1 MSRSAKDIAMTYWT
15 VALLGLALAAS
26 AAAAKTKMPPI
37 VEGQTP
43 QQPVEAGNYPYQ
55 LFVPKGYPGDTAK
68 QYPLLIFLHGSGERG
83 DDITKVKVHGPPKIA
98 ERDPAFPFLTISPL
112 LGTDQD
118 WDIAKLD
125 RLVDHV
131 AWTYRID
138 PARIYLTGL
147 SRGGHA
153 SWRWA
158 IAEPKRFAAVAAV
171 AGRGNPGEAC
181 RLMDLPVWAFHGD
194 RDDVVVPEGSFD
206 MARAIRACGGRKIRL
221 TIYPDLGHNAW
232 DPAYDDPALY
242 AWLLEQKR
250 PSPTDTDKDKK

>member
-1 MSRSAKDIAMTYWT
+1 MNHSTRDRLMTYWT
-15 VALLGLALAAS
+15 AALLSVMLAAAPAAAS
-26 AAAAKTKMPPI
+26 AKAPTV
-37 VEGQTP
+37 VEEQTP
-43 QQPVEAGNYPYQ
+43 QPPIEAGNYPYQ
-55 LFVPKGYPGDTAK
+55 LFVPKGYLADTTK
-68 QYPLLIFLHGSGERG
+68 SYPLLIFLHGSGERG
-83 DDITKVKVHGPPKIA
+83 EDVAKVKVHGPPKIA
-98 ERDPAFPFLTISPL
+98 DRDPAFPFLTMSPL

-125 RLVDHV
+125 ELVDHI
-131 AWTYRID
+131 AKTYRVD
-138 PARIYLTGL
+138 PARVYLTGL

-181 RLMDLPVWAFHGD
+181 RLMDVPVWAFHGD
-194 RDDVVVPEGSFD
+194 RDDVVVPEGSFN

-221 TIYPDLGHNAW
+221 SIYPDLGHNAW

-242 AWLLEQKR
+242 AWLLEQKLP
-250 PSPTDTDKDKK
+250 PSQNITKDKK

>member
-1 MSRSAKDIAMTYWT
+1 MKGPVMACWIA
-15 VALLGLALAAS
+15 ALLGLALTAVPAV
-26 AAAAKTKMPPI
+26 ARTKAPLI

-43 QQPVEAGNYPYQ
+43 QPAIEPGSYRYQ
-55 LFVPKGYPGDTAK
+55 LFLPRGYRAEPART
-68 QYPLLIFLHGSGERG
+68 YPLLVFLHGSGERG
-83 DDITKVKVHGPPKIA
+83 DDIARVKIHGPPKIA
-98 ERDPAFPFLTISPL
+98 DRDPAFPFVTVSPL
-112 LGTDQD
+112 LSADQD
-118 WDIAKLD
+118 WDIAALD

-131 AWTYRID
+131 AKTYRID

-158 IAEPKRFAAVAAV
+158 IAQPTRFAAVAPV

-194 RDDVVVPEGSFD
+194 RDDVVAPEGSFA
-206 MARAIRACGGRKIRL
+206 MARAIRACGGRDIRL
-221 TIYPDLGHNAW
+221 TIYPDLGHNSW

-242 AWLLEQKR
+242 AWLLDHKR
-250 PSPTDTDKDKK
+250 PSPPITDKDK

>member
-1 MSRSAKDIAMTYWT
+1 MSRSTKDRNMTYWT
-15 VALLGLALAAS
+15 AALLGLALAAS
-26 AAAAKTKMPPI
+26 PVAAKTKPVP

-43 QQPVEAGNYPYQ
+43 QQPIETGNYPYQ
-55 LFVPKGYPGDTAK
+55 LFVPKGYLTDTAK

-83 DDITKVKVHGPPKIA
+83 DDV
-98 ERDPAFPFLTISPL
+98 
-112 LGTDQD
+112 
-118 WDIAKLD
+118 AK
-125 RLVDHV
+125 
-131 AWTYRID
+131 TYRID
-138 PARIYLTGL
+138 PARMYLTGL

-194 RDDVVVPEGSFD
+194 RDDVVVPEGSFA
-206 MARAIRACGGRKIRL
+206 MARAIRACGGRKVRL

-242 AWLLEQKR
+242 AWLLEQTLS
-250 PSPTDTDKDKK
+250 SPTIADKDKK

>member
-1 MSRSAKDIAMTYWT
+1 MTYWT
-15 VALLGLALAAS
+15 AALLSLALAAS
-26 AAAAKTKMPPI
+26 PAAAKPKAPPAI
-37 VEGQTP
+37 EGQTA
-43 QQPVEAGNYPYQ
+43 QPPIEAAGYPYQ
-55 LFVPKGYPGDTAK
+55 LFLPKGYLADTDT
-68 QYPLLIFLHGSGERG
+68 QYPLLVFLHGSGERG
-83 DDITKVKVHGPPKIA
+83 DDVAKVKVHGPPKIA
-98 ERDPAFPFLTISPL
+98 DRNPAFPFVTVSPL
-112 LGTDQD
+112 LGADQD

-125 RLVDHV
+125 RLVDYI
-131 AWTYRID
+131 AAAYRID

-158 IAEPKRFAAVAAV
+158 IAEPKRFAAVAPV

-194 RDDVVVPEGSFD
+194 RDDVVTPEGSFA
-206 MARAIRACGGRKIRL
+206 MARAIRACGGRKARL

-242 AWLLEQKR
+242 AWLLEHEL
-250 PSPTDTDKDKK
+250 PSLTITDKDKK

>member
-1 MSRSAKDIAMTYWT
+1 MSFSTKDRCMTYWT
-15 VALLGLALAAS
+15 AALLGLALAA
-26 AAAAKTKMPPI
+26 APAAAKTKAAPP

-43 QQPVEAGNYPYQ
+43 QPAIAPGNYPYQ
-55 LFVPKGYPGDTAK
+55 LFVPKGYLTDTAK

-83 DDITKVKVHGPPKIA
+83 DDVAKVKVHGPPKIA
-98 ERDPAFPFLTISPL
+98 ERDPAFPFLTVSPL

-118 WDIAKLD
+118 WDIDKLD
-125 RLVDHV
+125 KLVDHI
-131 AWTYRID
+131 AKAYRID
-138 PARIYLTGL
+138 STRVYLTGL

-158 IAEPKRFAAVAAV
+158 IAEPRRFAAVAAV
-171 AGRGNPGEAC
+171 AGRGNIGEAC

-194 RDDVVVPEGSFD
+194 RDDVVIPEGSFA
-206 MARAIRACGGRKIRL
+206 MARAIRACGGRKVRL

-242 AWLLEQKR
+242 AWLLEQKL
-250 PSPTDTDKDKK
+250 PSPTITNKDKK

>member
-1 MSRSAKDIAMTYWT
+1 MTGRVMACWIA
-15 VALLGLALAAS
+15 ALLGLALTAVPAV
-26 AAAAKTKMPPI
+26 ARTKAPLI

-43 QQPVEAGNYPYQ
+43 QPAIEPGSYRYQ
-55 LFVPKGYPGDTAK
+55 LFLPRGYRAEPART
-68 QYPLLIFLHGSGERG
+68 YPLLVFLHGSGERG
-83 DDITKVKVHGPPKIA
+83 DDIARVKVHGPPKIA
-98 ERDPAFPFLTISPL
+98 DRDPDFPFVTVSPL
-112 LGTDQD
+112 LSADQD
-118 WDIAKLD
+118 WDIAALD

-131 AWTYRID
+131 AKTYRID

-158 IAEPKRFAAVAAV
+158 IAQPTRFAAVAPV

-194 RDDVVVPEGSFD
+194 RDDVVAPEGSFA
-206 MARAIRACGGRKIRL
+206 MARAICACGGRDIRL
-221 TIYPDLGHNAW
+221 TIYPDLGHNSW

-242 AWLLEQKR
+242 AWLLDHKR
-250 PSPTDTDKDKK
+250 PSPPITDKDK

>member
-1 MSRSAKDIAMTYWT
+1 MTRANKDRMMTYWT
-15 VALLGLALAAS
+15 AALLGLALAAS
-26 AAAAKTKMPPI
+26 PATARTKAPTV
-37 VEGQTP
+37 VEGQAP
-43 QQPVEAGNYPYQ
+43 QPPIEAGNYPYQ
-55 LFVPKGYPGDTAK
+55 LFVPKGYLADSATP
-68 QYPLLIFLHGSGERG
+68 YPLLIFLHGSGERG
-83 DDITKVKVHGPPKIA
+83 DDVAKVKVHGPPKIA
-98 ERDPAFPFLTISPL
+98 DRDPAFPFLTVSPL

-118 WDIAKLD
+118 WDIDKLD
-125 RLVDHV
+125 RLVDHI
-131 AWTYRID
+131 AKTYRVD
-138 PARIYLTGL
+138 PARVYLTGL

-194 RDDVVVPEGSFD
+194 RDDVVVPEGSFN
-206 MARAIRACGGRKIRL
+206 MARAIRACGGRKVRL

-242 AWLLEQKR
+242 AWLLEQKLS
-250 PSPTDTDKDKK
+250 SPTITNKDKK

>member
-1 MSRSAKDIAMTYWT
+1 MKYWT
-15 VALLGLALAAS
+15 AAALGLALVAS
-26 AAAAKTKMPPI
+26 PAAARTKAPPV

-43 QQPVEAGNYPYQ
+43 QPPVEAGNYPYQ
-55 LFVPKGYPGDTAK
+55 LFVPKGYLADRSTP
-68 QYPLLIFLHGSGERG
+68 YPLLVFLHGSGERG
-83 DDITKVKVHGPPKIA
+83 DDVAKVKVHGPPKIA
-98 ERDPAFPFLTISPL
+98 DRDPAFPFVTVSPL
-112 LGTDQD
+112 LGADQD
-118 WDIAKLD
+118 WDIEKLD
-125 RLVDHV
+125 ALVDHV
-131 AWTYRID
+131 TSTYRID

-158 IAEPKRFAAVAAV
+158 IAEPHRFAAMAAI

-194 RDDVVVPEGSFD
+194 RDDVVIPEGSFA
-206 MARAIRACGGRKIRL
+206 MVRAIRACAGRKVRL

-242 AWLLEQKR
+242 AWLLEQKL
-250 PSPTDTDKDKK
+250 PAPQNITKDKK